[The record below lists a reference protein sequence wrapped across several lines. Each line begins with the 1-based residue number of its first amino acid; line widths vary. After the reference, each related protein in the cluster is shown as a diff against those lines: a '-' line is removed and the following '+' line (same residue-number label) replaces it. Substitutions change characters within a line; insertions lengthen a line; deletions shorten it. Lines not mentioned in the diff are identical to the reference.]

1 MNELTNPEQASN
13 EFEKLLAESQL
24 NSELKE
30 GTIIKGTISELDDDA
45 VTVDIGAKV
54 EGRIA
59 KREFIFSK
67 DKKELEIGDIIDVYL
82 EKIENHYGDCILSRS
97 KAKNKEIWAEIE
109 KSFNAG
115 ELVDGVITGKV
126 KGGLSAE
133 IGITAFL
140 PGSQIDTR
148 PLRDVSH
155 LLDVPQ
161 KFKVLK
167 MDAKRN
173 NIVVS
178 RRAVLEETHKEL
190 REERFSQ
197 LALGD
202 VVEGRVKAIT
212 DYGAFVDLGGYD
224 SLLHSSDITYRRI
237 GHPSE
242 ILKIDQIV
250 KVKIIKVDPEKNRV
264 SCGLK
269 QLEED
274 PWTKIEG
281 KFNIGDKL
289 QGTCTNVTDYGIF
302 IEVDNGIEG
311 LAHRDMLT
319 WSSKK
324 NSQPGNLYA
333 RSQSVECIVLEVDY
347 VKKRLS
353 LGVKQLTANP
363 FEKYN
368 ELNPI
373 GTIVDT
379 EIKAIKDNIIFCSLE
394 EDIDGAIFSQN
405 ISWDSHE
412 DSKDQMQKFNV
423 GDKIKAKIIENKNDK
438 IALSIREVDGN
449 PFDEIKDKSV
459 GDTVTCTVSE
469 VTDYGVKV
477 IVGANG
483 PKVVI
488 KKNDLALRKP
498 DARPERWARNDKL
511 DAMIS
516 QIDVQNFKVSLSI
529 KALEEATEKEAISKY
544 GAKDSGASLGD
555 ILGEALDKNSSEKNS
570 DEDNND

>member
-67 DKKELEIGDIIDVYL
+67 DKKELEIGDVIDVYL

-412 DSKDQMQKFNV
+412 DSKNQMQKFNV

-477 IVGANG
+477 MVGVNG

-555 ILGEALDKNSSEKNS
+555 ILGKAISDKKTESE
-570 DEDNND
+570 E

>member
-1 MNELTNPEQASN
+1 MNELTNPEQASS

-67 DKKELEIGDIIDVYL
+67 DKKELEVGDIIDVYL

-148 PLRDVSH
+148 PLRDISH
-155 LLDVPQ
+155 LLNVPQ

-167 MDAKRN
+167 MDSKRN

-224 SLLHSSDITYRRI
+224 SLLHSSDITYRRV

-242 ILKIDQIV
+242 VLKIDQIIT
-250 KVKIIKVDPEKNRV
+250 VKIIKVDPEKNRV

-289 QGTCTNVTDYGIF
+289 QGICTNVTDYGIF
-302 IEVDNGIEG
+302 IEVDSGIEG

-333 RSQSVECIVLEVDY
+333 RSQSVDCIVLEVDY

-353 LGVKQLTANP
+353 LGIKQLTANP

-394 EDIDGAIFSQN
+394 EDIDGAIFSQH
-405 ISWDSHE
+405 ISWDLQE
-412 DSKDQMQKFNV
+412 DSKDAMKKFNV

-449 PFDEIKDKSV
+449 PFDEVKDKST
-459 GDTVTCTVSE
+459 GDIVTCTVSE
-469 VTDYGVKV
+469 ITDYGVKV
-477 IVGANG
+477 IIGENG
-483 PKVVI
+483 PRVVI

-516 QIDVQNFKVSLSI
+516 QIDAQNFKVTLSI

-555 ILGEALDKNSSEKNS
+555 ILGKALSDKKTESE
-570 DEDNND
+570 E

>member
-1 MNELTNPEQASN
+1 MNEVTNPAQDPS

-30 GTIIKGTISELDDDA
+30 GTIIKGTISEMDDDA

-67 DKKELEIGDIIDVYL
+67 DKKELEVGDIIDVYL

-115 ELVDGVITGKV
+115 ELVDGIITGKV

-167 MDAKRN
+167 MDSKRN

-242 ILKIDQIV
+242 VLKIDQIV

-281 KFNIGDKL
+281 KFNVGDKL
-289 QGTCTNVTDYGIF
+289 QGICTNVTDYGIF
-302 IEVDNGIEG
+302 IEVENGIEG

-333 RSQSVECIVLEVDY
+333 RSQSVDCIVLEVDY

-353 LGVKQLTANP
+353 LGIKQLTANP
-363 FEKYN
+363 FEKFN

-405 ISWDSHE
+405 ISWDIQ
-412 DSKDQMQKFNV
+412 DDTKDAIKKYSV

-449 PFDEIKDKSV
+449 PFDEISNKSN
-459 GDTVTCTVSE
+459 GDTVTCTVLE

-477 IVGANG
+477 MIGENG

-488 KKNDLALRKP
+488 KKNELALRKP
-498 DARPERWARNDKL
+498 DARPERWAKNDKL

-516 QIDVQNFKVSLSI
+516 QIDAQNYKVSLSI

-544 GAKDSGASLGD
+544 GAKDSVASLGD
-555 ILGEALDKNSSEKNS
+555 ILGKAISDKKTESE
-570 DEDNND
+570 E

>member
-67 DKKELEIGDIIDVYL
+67 DKKELEIGDVIDVYL

-477 IVGANG
+477 MVGVNG

-555 ILGEALDKNSSEKNS
+555 ILGKAISDKKTESE
-570 DEDNND
+570 E

>member
-1 MNELTNPEQASN
+1 M
-13 EFEKLLAESQL
+13 
-24 NSELKE
+24 
-30 GTIIKGTISELDDDA
+30 
-45 VTVDIGAKV
+45 
-54 EGRIA
+54 
-59 KREFIFSK
+59 
-67 DKKELEIGDIIDVYL
+67 
-82 EKIENHYGDCILSRS
+82 
-97 KAKNKEIWAEIE
+97 
-109 KSFNAG
+109 
-115 ELVDGVITGKV
+115 
-126 KGGLSAE
+126 
-133 IGITAFL
+133 
-140 PGSQIDTR
+140 
-148 PLRDVSH
+148 
-155 LLDVPQ
+155 
-161 KFKVLK
+161 
-167 MDAKRN
+167 
-173 NIVVS
+173 
-178 RRAVLEETHKEL
+178 
-190 REERFSQ
+190 
-197 LALGD
+197 
-202 VVEGRVKAIT
+202 
-212 DYGAFVDLGGYD
+212 
-224 SLLHSSDITYRRI
+224 
-237 GHPSE
+237 
-242 ILKIDQIV
+242 

-289 QGTCTNVTDYGIF
+289 QGICTNVTDYGIF

-333 RSQSVECIVLEVDY
+333 RSQSVDCIVLEVDY

-405 ISWDSHE
+405 ISWDSQE
-412 DSKDQMQKFNV
+412 DSKVQMQKFNV

-469 VTDYGVKV
+469 VTDYGIKV
-477 IVGANG
+477 MIGENG

-516 QIDVQNFKVSLSI
+516 QIDIQNFKVSLSI

-555 ILGEALDKNSSEKNS
+555 ILGKAISDKKTESE
-570 DEDNND
+570 E

>member
-1 MNELTNPEQASN
+1 MNELTNPEQASS

-30 GTIIKGTISELDDDA
+30 GTIIKGTISDLDDDA

-67 DKKELEIGDIIDVYL
+67 DKKELEIGDVIDVYL

-289 QGTCTNVTDYGIF
+289 QGICTNVTDYGIF

-333 RSQSVECIVLEVDY
+333 RSQSVDCIVLEVDY

-368 ELNPI
+368 EINPI

-405 ISWDSHE
+405 ISWDSQE

-449 PFDEIKDKSV
+449 PFDEIKDKSL

-469 VTDYGVKV
+469 VNDYGIKV
-477 IVGANG
+477 MIGENG

-516 QIDVQNFKVSLSI
+516 QIDIQNFKVSLSI

-555 ILGEALDKNSSEKNS
+555 ILGKAISDKKTESE
-570 DEDNND
+570 E

>member
-1 MNELTNPEQASN
+1 MNELTNPEQASS

-30 GTIIKGTISELDDDA
+30 GAVIKGVISDIDDDV

-54 EGRIA
+54 EGRIS

-67 DKKELEIGDIIDVYL
+67 DNKELEIGDTIDVYL
-82 EKIENHYGDCILSRS
+82 EKIENHYGDCVLSRS

-109 KSFNAG
+109 KSFNAN

-155 LLDVPQ
+155 LIDVPQ
-161 KFKVLK
+161 KFKILK
-167 MDAKRN
+167 MDKIRN

-212 DYGAFVDLGGYD
+212 DYGAFVDLGGYG

-242 ILKIDQIV
+242 VLKIDQIV

-274 PWTKIEG
+274 PWTKIDG
-281 KFNIGDKL
+281 KFNIGDRL
-289 QGTCTNVTDYGIF
+289 QGICTNVTDYGIF
-302 IEVDNGIEG
+302 IEVENGIEG

-324 NSQPGNLYA
+324 NAQPGNLYA
-333 RSQSVECIVLEVDY
+333 RSQSVDCIVLEVDY

-373 GTIVDT
+373 GTILET
-379 EIKAIKDNIIFCSLE
+379 EIKAIKDNIIFCSLD

-405 ISWDSHE
+405 ISWNTDVDPKE
-412 DSKDQMQKFNV
+412 VIKKYNV

-449 PFDEIKDKSV
+449 PFDEIKDKSI
-459 GDTVTCTVSE
+459 GDTVTCTVTE
-469 VTDYGVKV
+469 ITDYGVKV
-477 IVGANG
+477 IIGDAG
-483 PKVVI
+483 PNVII

-516 QIDVQNFKVSLSI
+516 QLDVKAFKVALSI

-544 GAKDSGASLGD
+544 GARDSGASLGD
-555 ILGEALDKNSSEKNS
+555 ILGKAISDKKTESE
-570 DEDNND
+570 

>member
-1 MNELTNPEQASN
+1 MNEVTNPAQDPS

-30 GTIIKGTISELDDDA
+30 GTIIKGTISEIDDDS

-67 DKKELEIGDIIDVYL
+67 DKKELVVGDIIDVYL

-148 PLRDVSH
+148 PLRDISH

-167 MDAKRN
+167 MDSKRN

-274 PWTKIEG
+274 PWKKIEG

-289 QGTCTNVTDYGIF
+289 QGICTNVTDYGIF
-302 IEVDNGIEG
+302 IEVENGIEG

-333 RSQSVECIVLEVDY
+333 RSQSVDCIVLEVDY

-353 LGVKQLTANP
+353 LGIKQLTANP
-363 FEKYN
+363 FEKFN

-405 ISWDSHE
+405 ISWDIQ
-412 DSKDQMQKFNV
+412 DDTKDAIKKYSV

-449 PFDEIKDKSV
+449 PFDEISNKSN
-459 GDTVTCTVSE
+459 GDTVTCTVLE

-477 IVGANG
+477 MIGENG

-488 KKNDLALRKP
+488 KKNELALRKP
-498 DARPERWARNDKL
+498 DARPERWAKNDKL

-516 QIDVQNFKVSLSI
+516 QIDAQNYKVSLSI

-555 ILGEALDKNSSEKNS
+555 ILGKAISDKKTESE
-570 DEDNND
+570 E

>member
-1 MNELTNPEQASN
+1 MNDLTNPEQATS

-30 GTIIKGTISELDDDA
+30 GTVIKGVISEIDDD
-45 VTVDIGAKV
+45 VITVDIGAKV
-54 EGRIA
+54 EGRIS

-67 DKKELEIGDIIDVYL
+67 DNKELEIGDTIDVYL
-82 EKIENHYGDCILSRS
+82 EKIENHYGDCVLSRS

-109 KSFNAG
+109 KSFNAN

-155 LLDVPQ
+155 LIDVPQ
-161 KFKVLK
+161 KFKILK
-167 MDAKRN
+167 MDKIRN
-173 NIVVS
+173 NIVIS

-242 ILKIDQIV
+242 VLKIDQIV

-289 QGTCTNVTDYGIF
+289 QGICTNVTDYGIF
-302 IEVDNGIEG
+302 IEVENGIEG

-333 RSQSVECIVLEVDY
+333 RSQSVDCIVLEVDY

-353 LGVKQLTANP
+353 LGVKQLTVNP

-373 GTIVDT
+373 GTILET

-405 ISWDSHE
+405 ISWNLDE
-412 DSKDQMQKFNV
+412 DPKEAIKKYNV

-438 IALSIREVDGN
+438 IALSIREVEGN
-449 PFDEIKDKSV
+449 PFDEIKDKSI
-459 GDTVTCTVSE
+459 GDTVTCTVTE
-469 VTDYGVKV
+469 ITDYGVKV
-477 IVGANG
+477 IIGDTG
-483 PKVVI
+483 PNVII

-516 QIDVQNFKVSLSI
+516 QLDVNGFKVALSI

-544 GAKDSGASLGD
+544 GARDSGASLGD
-555 ILGEALDKNSSEKNS
+555 ILGKAISDKKTESE
-570 DEDNND
+570 E

>member
-67 DKKELEIGDIIDVYL
+67 DKKELEIGDVIDVYL

-555 ILGEALDKNSSEKNS
+555 ILGKAISDKKTESE
-570 DEDNND
+570 E

>member
-1 MNELTNPEQASN
+1 MNELTNPELASS

-82 EKIENHYGDCILSRS
+82 EKIENHFGDCILSRS

-109 KSFNAG
+109 KSFEAG

-148 PLRDVSH
+148 PLRDISH
-155 LLDVPQ
+155 LLNVPQ

-167 MDAKRN
+167 MDSKRN

-289 QGTCTNVTDYGIF
+289 QGICTNVTDYGIF

-333 RSQSVECIVLEVDY
+333 RSQSVDCIVLDVDY

-353 LGVKQLTANP
+353 LGIKQLSANP

-368 ELNPI
+368 ESNPI

-412 DSKDQMQKFNV
+412 DSKDAMQKFNV

-438 IALSIREVDGN
+438 IALSIREVEGN
-449 PFDEIKDKSV
+449 PFDEIKTKST

-477 IVGANG
+477 IIGENG

-498 DARPERWARNDKL
+498 DARPERWAKNDKL

-516 QIDVQNFKVSLSI
+516 QIDIQNFKVSLSI

-555 ILGEALDKNSSEKNS
+555 ILGKALSDKKTESE
-570 DEDNND
+570 E

>member
-1 MNELTNPEQASN
+1 M
-13 EFEKLLAESQL
+13 
-24 NSELKE
+24 
-30 GTIIKGTISELDDDA
+30 
-45 VTVDIGAKV
+45 VDIGAKV

-59 KREFIFSK
+59 KIEFIFSK
-67 DKKELEIGDIIDVYL
+67 DKKELEVGDIIDVYL

-115 ELVDGVITGKV
+115 ELVDGIITGKV

-167 MDAKRN
+167 MDSKRN

-178 RRAVLEETHKEL
+178 RRALLEETHKEL

-242 ILKIDQIV
+242 VLKIDQIV
-250 KVKIIKVDPEKNRV
+250 KVKIIKVDPEKNSV

-281 KFNIGDKL
+281 KFNVGDKL
-289 QGTCTNVTDYGIF
+289 KGICTNVTDYGIF
-302 IEVDNGIEG
+302 IEVENGIEG

-333 RSQSVECIVLEVDY
+333 RSQSVDCMVLEVDY

-353 LGVKQLTANP
+353 LGIKQLTANP
-363 FEKYN
+363 FEKFN

-405 ISWDSHE
+405 ISWDIQE
-412 DSKDQMQKFNV
+412 DTKDAIKKYSV

-449 PFDEIKDKSV
+449 PFDEISNKSN
-459 GDTVTCTVSE
+459 GDTVTCTVLE

-477 IVGANG
+477 MIGENG

-488 KKNDLALRKP
+488 KKNELALRKP
-498 DARPERWARNDKL
+498 DARPERWAKNDKL

-516 QIDVQNFKVSLSI
+516 QIDAQNYKVSLSI

-555 ILGEALDKNSSEKNS
+555 ILGKAISDKKTESE
-570 DEDNND
+570 E

>member
-30 GTIIKGTISELDDDA
+30 GTIIKGTISDLNDDA

-59 KREFIFSK
+59 KRELIFSK
-67 DKKELEIGDIIDVYL
+67 DKKELEIGDVIDVYL

-167 MDAKRN
+167 MDAKRK

-190 REERFSQ
+190 REERYSQ

-281 KFNIGDKL
+281 KFNICDKL

-302 IEVDNGIEG
+302 IEVENGIEG

-469 VTDYGVKV
+469 VTEYGVKV
-477 IVGANG
+477 MVGVNG

-555 ILGEALDKNSSEKNS
+555 ILGKAISDKKTESE
-570 DEDNND
+570 E

>member
-30 GTIIKGTISELDDDA
+30 GTIIKGTISEIDDDA

-67 DKKELEIGDIIDVYL
+67 DKQELEVGDIIDVYL
-82 EKIENHYGDCILSRS
+82 DKIENHYGECILSRS

-126 KGGLSAE
+126 KGGLSCE

-140 PGSQIDTR
+140 PGSQIDQR
-148 PLRDVSH
+148 PLRDISH
-155 LLDVPQ
+155 LLNVPQ

-167 MDAKRN
+167 MDARRN
-173 NIVVS
+173 NVVVS

-197 LALGD
+197 LTLGD
-202 VVEGRVKAIT
+202 VVEGRIKAIT

-242 ILKIDQIV
+242 VLKIDQVV

-274 PWTKIEG
+274 PWTKIAD

-289 QGTCTNVTDYGIF
+289 QGMVTNVTDYGIF
-302 IEVDNGIEG
+302 IEVENGIEG
-311 LAHRDMLT
+311 LAHKDMLT

-333 RSQSVECIVLEVDY
+333 RSQSVDCVILEIDY
-347 VKKRLS
+347 EKKRLS
-353 LGVKQLTANP
+353 LGVKQLTSNP
-363 FEKYN
+363 FEKFN
-368 ELNPI
+368 EDNPI
-373 GTIVDT
+373 GTILDT
-379 EIKAIKDNIIFCSLE
+379 EIKAIKDNIIFCELE
-394 EDIDGAIFSQN
+394 EDIDGAIFGKDL
-405 ISWDSHE
+405 SWDSQPN
-412 DSKDQMQKFNV
+412 DYKDIIKKYSI
-423 GDKIKAKIIENKNDK
+423 GDKIKAKIIENKNEK
-438 IALSIREVDGN
+438 IALSIREVESN
-449 PFDEIKDKSV
+449 PFDEISKKIN
-459 GDTVTCTVSE
+459 GDTVTCTVLE

-477 IVGANG
+477 TIGENG
-483 PKVVI
+483 PRVTI

-498 DARPERWARNDKL
+498 DARPERWAKNDKL
-511 DAMIS
+511 DAMI
-516 QIDVQNFKVSLSI
+516 VQLDAANFKVSLSI

-555 ILGEALDKNSSEKNS
+555 ILGKAISDKKSES
-570 DEDNND
+570 EE

>member
-1 MNELTNPEQASN
+1 MNELTNPEQASS

-67 DKKELEIGDIIDVYL
+67 DKKELEVGDIIDVYL
-82 EKIENHYGDCILSRS
+82 EKIENHFGDCILSRS

-109 KSFNAG
+109 KSFEAG

-148 PLRDVSH
+148 PLRDISH
-155 LLDVPQ
+155 LLNVPQ

-167 MDAKRN
+167 MDSKRN

-289 QGTCTNVTDYGIF
+289 QGICTNVTDYGIF

-333 RSQSVECIVLEVDY
+333 RSQSVDCIVLDVDY

-353 LGVKQLTANP
+353 LGIKQLSANP

-368 ELNPI
+368 ESNPI

-412 DSKDQMQKFNV
+412 DSKDAMQKFNV

-438 IALSIREVDGN
+438 IALSIREVEGN
-449 PFDEIKDKSV
+449 PFDEIKTKST

-477 IVGANG
+477 IIGENG

-498 DARPERWARNDKL
+498 DARPERWAKNDKL

-516 QIDVQNFKVSLSI
+516 QIDIQNFKVSLSI
-529 KALEEATEKEAISKY
+529 KALEEATEKEAINKY

-555 ILGEALDKNSSEKNS
+555 ILGKALSDKKTESE
-570 DEDNND
+570 E

>member
-1 MNELTNPEQASN
+1 MNILTNPEQASS

-24 NSELKE
+24 NSNLKE
-30 GTIIKGTISELDDDA
+30 GTVIKGVISEIDDDV

-54 EGRIA
+54 EGRIS

-67 DKKELEIGDIIDVYL
+67 DNKELEIGDTIDVYL
-82 EKIENHYGDCILSRS
+82 EKIENHYGDCVLSRS

-109 KSFNAG
+109 KSFNAN

-155 LLDVPQ
+155 LIDVPQ
-161 KFKVLK
+161 KFKILK
-167 MDAKRN
+167 MDKIRN
-173 NIVVS
+173 NIVIS

-202 VVEGRVKAIT
+202 EVEGRVKAIT

-242 ILKIDQIV
+242 VLKIDQVV

-274 PWTKIEG
+274 PWTKVEG

-289 QGTCTNVTDYGIF
+289 QGICTNVTDYGIF
-302 IEVDNGIEG
+302 IEVENGIEG

-333 RSQSVECIVLEVDY
+333 RSQSVDCIVLEVDY

-373 GTIVDT
+373 GTILET
-379 EIKAIKDNIIFCSLE
+379 EIKAIKDNIIFCSLD

-405 ISWDSHE
+405 ISWNLDSDPKE
-412 DSKDQMQKFNV
+412 AIKKYNV

-449 PFDEIKDKSV
+449 PFDKIKDKSV
-459 GDTVTCTVSE
+459 GDTVTCTVTE
-469 VTDYGVKV
+469 ITDYGVKV
-477 IVGANG
+477 IIGDAG
-483 PKVVI
+483 PNVII

-516 QIDVQNFKVSLSI
+516 QLDVNGFKVALSI

-544 GAKDSGASLGD
+544 GARDSGASLGD
-555 ILGEALDKNSSEKNS
+555 ILGKAISDKKTET
-570 DEDNND
+570 EE

>member
-1 MNELTNPEQASN
+1 MNELTNPEQASS

-67 DKKELEIGDIIDVYL
+67 DKKELEVGDIIDVYL
-82 EKIENHYGDCILSRS
+82 EKIENHFGDCILSRS

-109 KSFNAG
+109 KSFEAG

-148 PLRDVSH
+148 PLRDISH
-155 LLDVPQ
+155 LLNVPQ

-167 MDAKRN
+167 MDSKRN

-289 QGTCTNVTDYGIF
+289 QGICTNVTDYGIF

-333 RSQSVECIVLEVDY
+333 RSQSVDCIVLDVDY

-353 LGVKQLTANP
+353 LGIKQLSANP

-368 ELNPI
+368 ESNPI

-394 EDIDGAIFSQN
+394 ENIDGAIFSQN

-412 DSKDQMQKFNV
+412 DSKDAMQKFNV

-438 IALSIREVDGN
+438 IALSIREVEGN
-449 PFDEIKDKSV
+449 PFDEIKAKST

-477 IVGANG
+477 IIGENG

-498 DARPERWARNDKL
+498 DARPERWAKNDKL

-516 QIDVQNFKVSLSI
+516 QIDIQNFKVSLSI
-529 KALEEATEKEAISKY
+529 KALEEATEKEAINKY

-555 ILGEALDKNSSEKNS
+555 ILGKALSDKKTESE
-570 DEDNND
+570 E

>member
-30 GTIIKGTISELDDDA
+30 GTIIKGTISDLDDDA

-477 IVGANG
+477 IVGVNG

-555 ILGEALDKNSSEKNS
+555 ILGKAISDKKTESE
-570 DEDNND
+570 E

>member
-1 MNELTNPEQASN
+1 MNELTNPEQASS

-30 GTIIKGTISELDDDA
+30 GTVIKGVISEIDVDV

-54 EGRIA
+54 EGRIS

-67 DKKELEIGDIIDVYL
+67 DNKELEIGDTIDVYL
-82 EKIENHYGDCILSRS
+82 EKIENHYGDCVLSRS

-109 KSFNAG
+109 KSFNAN

-155 LLDVPQ
+155 LIDVPQ
-161 KFKVLK
+161 KFKILK
-167 MDAKRN
+167 MDKIRN
-173 NIVVS
+173 NIVIS

-242 ILKIDQIV
+242 VLKIDQIV

-289 QGTCTNVTDYGIF
+289 QGICTNVTDYGIF
-302 IEVDNGIEG
+302 IEVENGIEG

-324 NSQPGNLYA
+324 NAQPGNLYA
-333 RSQSVECIVLEVDY
+333 RSQSVDCIVLEVDY

-373 GTIVDT
+373 GTILET

-405 ISWDSHE
+405 ISWNLDADPKE
-412 DSKDQMQKFNV
+412 ALKKYNV

-438 IALSIREVDGN
+438 IALSIREVEGN
-449 PFDEIKDKSV
+449 PFDEIKDKSI
-459 GDTVTCTVSE
+459 GDTVTCTVTE
-469 VTDYGVKV
+469 ITDYGVKV
-477 IVGANG
+477 IIGDAG
-483 PKVVI
+483 PNVII

-516 QIDVQNFKVSLSI
+516 QLDVNGFKVALSI

-544 GAKDSGASLGD
+544 GARDSGASLGD
-555 ILGEALDKNSSEKNS
+555 ILGKAISDKKTESE
-570 DEDNND
+570 E

>member
-1 MNELTNPEQASN
+1 MNELTNPEQATS

-30 GTIIKGTISELDDDA
+30 GTVIKGVISEIDDD
-45 VTVDIGAKV
+45 VITVDIGAKV
-54 EGRIA
+54 EGRIS

-67 DKKELEIGDIIDVYL
+67 DNKELEIGDTIDVYL
-82 EKIENHYGDCILSRS
+82 EKIENHYGDCVLSRS

-109 KSFNAG
+109 KSFNAN

-155 LLDVPQ
+155 LIDVPQ
-161 KFKVLK
+161 KFKILK
-167 MDAKRN
+167 MDKIRN
-173 NIVVS
+173 NIVIS

-242 ILKIDQIV
+242 VLKIDQIV

-289 QGTCTNVTDYGIF
+289 QGICTNVTDYGIF
-302 IEVDNGIEG
+302 IEVENGIEG

-333 RSQSVECIVLEVDY
+333 RSQSVDCIVLEVDY

-353 LGVKQLTANP
+353 LGVKQLTVNP

-373 GTIVDT
+373 GTILET

-405 ISWDSHE
+405 ISWNLDE
-412 DSKDQMQKFNV
+412 DPKEAIKKYNV

-438 IALSIREVDGN
+438 IALSIREVEGN
-449 PFDEIKDKSV
+449 PFDEIKDKSI
-459 GDTVTCTVSE
+459 GDTVTCTVTE
-469 VTDYGVKV
+469 ITDYGVKV
-477 IVGANG
+477 IIGDAG
-483 PKVVI
+483 PNVII

-516 QIDVQNFKVSLSI
+516 QLDINGFKVALSI

-544 GAKDSGASLGD
+544 GARDSGASLGD
-555 ILGEALDKNSSEKNS
+555 ILGKAISDKKTESE
-570 DEDNND
+570 E

>member
-1 MNELTNPEQASN
+1 MNEVTNPAQDPS

-30 GTIIKGTISELDDDA
+30 GTIIKGTISEMDDDA

-67 DKKELEIGDIIDVYL
+67 DKKELEVGDVIDVYL

-115 ELVDGVITGKV
+115 ELVDGIITGKV

-167 MDAKRN
+167 MDSKRN

-242 ILKIDQIV
+242 VLKIDQIV

-281 KFNIGDKL
+281 KFNVGDKL
-289 QGTCTNVTDYGIF
+289 QGICTNVTDYGIF
-302 IEVDNGIEG
+302 IEVENGIEG

-333 RSQSVECIVLEVDY
+333 RSQSVDCIVLEVDY

-353 LGVKQLTANP
+353 LGIKQLTANP
-363 FEKYN
+363 FEKFN

-405 ISWDSHE
+405 ISWDIQ
-412 DSKDQMQKFNV
+412 DDTKDAIKKYSV

-449 PFDEIKDKSV
+449 PFDEISNKSN
-459 GDTVTCTVSE
+459 GDTVTCTVLE

-477 IVGANG
+477 MIGENG

-488 KKNDLALRKP
+488 KKNELALRKP
-498 DARPERWARNDKL
+498 DARPERWAKNDKL

-516 QIDVQNFKVSLSI
+516 QIDAQNYKVSLSI

-555 ILGEALDKNSSEKNS
+555 ILGKAISDKKTESE
-570 DEDNND
+570 E

>member
-1 MNELTNPEQASN
+1 MNELKNPEQASN

-67 DKKELEIGDIIDVYL
+67 DKKELEIGDVIDVYL

-477 IVGANG
+477 MVGVNG

-555 ILGEALDKNSSEKNS
+555 ILGKAISDKKTESE
-570 DEDNND
+570 E

>member
-347 VKKRLS
+347 VK
-353 LGVKQLTANP
+353 QLTANP

-477 IVGANG
+477 MVGVNG

-555 ILGEALDKNSSEKNS
+555 ILGKAISDKKTESE
-570 DEDNND
+570 E

>member
-30 GTIIKGTISELDDDA
+30 GTIIKGTISDLDDDA

-67 DKKELEIGDIIDVYL
+67 DKKELEIGDVIDVYL

-477 IVGANG
+477 MVGVNG

-555 ILGEALDKNSSEKNS
+555 ILGKAISDKKTESE
-570 DEDNND
+570 E

>member
-1 MNELTNPEQASN
+1 MNVLTNPEQASS

-24 NSELKE
+24 NSNLKE
-30 GTIIKGTISELDDDA
+30 GTVIKGVISEIDDDV

-54 EGRIA
+54 EGRIS

-67 DKKELEIGDIIDVYL
+67 DNKELEIGDTIDVYL
-82 EKIENHYGDCILSRS
+82 EKIENHYGDCVLSRS

-109 KSFNAG
+109 KSFNAN

-155 LLDVPQ
+155 LIDVPQ
-161 KFKVLK
+161 KFKILK
-167 MDAKRN
+167 MDKIRN
-173 NIVVS
+173 NIVIS

-202 VVEGRVKAIT
+202 EVEGRVKAIT

-242 ILKIDQIV
+242 VLKIDQVV

-274 PWTKIEG
+274 PWTKVEG

-289 QGTCTNVTDYGIF
+289 QGICTNVTDYGIF
-302 IEVDNGIEG
+302 IEVENGIEG

-333 RSQSVECIVLEVDY
+333 RSQSVDCIVLEVDY

-373 GTIVDT
+373 GTILET
-379 EIKAIKDNIIFCSLE
+379 EIKAIKDNIIFCSLD

-405 ISWDSHE
+405 ISWNLDSDPKE
-412 DSKDQMQKFNV
+412 AIKKYNV

-449 PFDEIKDKSV
+449 PFDKIKDKSV
-459 GDTVTCTVSE
+459 GDTVTCTVTE
-469 VTDYGVKV
+469 ITDYGVKV
-477 IVGANG
+477 IIGDAG
-483 PKVVI
+483 PNVII

-516 QIDVQNFKVSLSI
+516 QLDVNGFKVALSI

-544 GAKDSGASLGD
+544 GARDSGASLGD
-555 ILGEALDKNSSEKNS
+555 ILGKAISDKKTET
-570 DEDNND
+570 EE

>member
-1 MNELTNPEQASN
+1 MNVLTNPEQASS

-24 NSELKE
+24 NSNLKE
-30 GTIIKGTISELDDDA
+30 GTVIKGVISEIDDDV

-54 EGRIA
+54 EGRIS

-67 DKKELEIGDIIDVYL
+67 DNKELEIGDTIDVYL
-82 EKIENHYGDCILSRS
+82 EKIENHYGDCVLSRS

-109 KSFNAG
+109 KSFNAN

-155 LLDVPQ
+155 LIDVPQ
-161 KFKVLK
+161 KFKILK
-167 MDAKRN
+167 MDKIRN
-173 NIVVS
+173 NIVIS

-202 VVEGRVKAIT
+202 EVEGRVKAIT

-242 ILKIDQIV
+242 VLKIDQVV

-274 PWTKIEG
+274 PWTKVEG

-289 QGTCTNVTDYGIF
+289 QGICTNVTDYGIF
-302 IEVDNGIEG
+302 IEVENGIEG

-333 RSQSVECIVLEVDY
+333 RSQSVDCIVLDVDY

-373 GTIVDT
+373 GTILET
-379 EIKAIKDNIIFCSLE
+379 EIKAIKDNIIFCSLD

-405 ISWDSHE
+405 ISWNSDVDPKE
-412 DSKDQMQKFNV
+412 VIKKYNV

-449 PFDEIKDKSV
+449 PFDKIKDKSV
-459 GDTVTCTVSE
+459 GDTVTCTVTE
-469 VTDYGVKV
+469 ITDYGVKV
-477 IVGANG
+477 IIGDAG
-483 PKVVI
+483 PNVII

-516 QIDVQNFKVSLSI
+516 QLDVNGFKVALSI

-544 GAKDSGASLGD
+544 GARDSGASLGD
-555 ILGEALDKNSSEKNS
+555 ILGKAISDKKTESE
-570 DEDNND
+570 

>member
-67 DKKELEIGDIIDVYL
+67 DKKELEIGDVIDVYL

-289 QGTCTNVTDYGIF
+289 QGICTNVTDYGIF

-412 DSKDQMQKFNV
+412 DSKNQMQKFNV

-477 IVGANG
+477 MVGVNG

-555 ILGEALDKNSSEKNS
+555 ILGKAISDKKTESE
-570 DEDNND
+570 E

>member
-1 MNELTNPEQASN
+1 MNQVTNPEQAHS
-13 EFEKLLAESQL
+13 EFEKLLAESQI

-30 GTIIKGTISELDDDA
+30 GTIIKGTISEIDDDS

-54 EGRIA
+54 DGRIA
-59 KREFIFSK
+59 KREFIFLK
-67 DKKELEIGDIIDVYL
+67 DKQELEIGDVIDVYL
-82 EKIENHYGDCILSRS
+82 DKIENHHGECVLSRS

-109 KSFNAG
+109 KSFNAA

-126 KGGLSAE
+126 KGGLSCE

-155 LLDVPQ
+155 LLNVPQ
-161 KFKVLK
+161 KFKILK

-173 NIVVS
+173 NVVVS

-212 DYGAFVDLGGYD
+212 DYGCFVDLGGYD

-242 ILKIDQIV
+242 VLKIDQVI

-269 QLEED
+269 QLEQD
-274 PWTKIEG
+274 PWTTVEN

-289 QGTCTNVTDYGIF
+289 QGLVTNVTDYGIF
-302 IEVDNGIEG
+302 IEVENGIEG
-311 LAHRDMLT
+311 LAHKDMLT

-333 RSQSVECIVLEVDY
+333 RSQSVDCVILDVDY
-347 VKKRLS
+347 EKKRLS

-363 FEKYN
+363 FELFNAK
-368 ELNPI
+368 NPI
-373 GTIVDT
+373 GTILDT
-379 EIKAIKDNIIFCSLE
+379 EIKAIKDNIIFCELE
-394 EDIDGAIFSQN
+394 EDIDGAIFSKDL
-405 ISWDSHE
+405 SWDIQPS
-412 DSKDQMQKFNV
+412 DYKDIMKNYSI
-423 GDKIKAKIIENKNDK
+423 GDKVKAKIIENKNDK
-438 IALSIREVDGN
+438 IALSIREVNGS
-449 PFDEIKDKSV
+449 PFDKIKDKSV
-459 GDTVTCTVSE
+459 GDTVTCTVLE

-477 IVGANG
+477 VIGENG
-483 PKVVI
+483 PKVTI
-488 KKNDLALRKP
+488 KKNDLALRKQ
-498 DARPERWARNDKL
+498 DARPERWAKNDKL
-511 DAMIS
+511 DAQIS
-516 QIDVQNFKVSLSI
+516 MLDSQSFKVGLSI
-529 KALEEATEKEAISKY
+529 RSLEETTEKDAMQKY
-544 GAKDSGASLGD
+544 GSASSGASLGD
-555 ILGEALDKNSSEKNS
+555 ILGKAISDKNTESE
-570 DEDNND
+570 E